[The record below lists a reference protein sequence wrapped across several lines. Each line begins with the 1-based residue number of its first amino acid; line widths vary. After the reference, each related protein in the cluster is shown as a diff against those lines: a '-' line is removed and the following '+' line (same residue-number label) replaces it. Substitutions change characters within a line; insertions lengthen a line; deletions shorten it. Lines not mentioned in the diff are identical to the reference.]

1 MARIPVA
8 NFGQAVPQ
16 AHQTQLPQNQS
27 GQIIGSVLQSAGEQA
42 GQYLEAKDKLQ
53 RESEVAAKR
62 LELYNNELDKK
73 EGQLK
78 VDAVLTTE
86 FSDKTTE
93 LRNQVGNGTLSA
105 AAANTAL
112 KTWSDEKFTELRTQL
127 PGHAMPDYQNYWDA
141 NVNKQSGS
149 FLPLQLKATEQKD
162 RVLNSVALANATR
175 MSRDEGRASLN
186 EYLKTS
192 AVSEAEKQ
200 QIRLDFEIAH
210 DRKEL
215 ESGIESAFSS
225 GDIAALQQVQASI
238 TDKKFLDSKAAQS
251 YSSSI
256 SSKIMTLNNRAE
268 IAENKRVNEAG
279 KVFNEFKRQVLTGVA
294 LGAELIQNTGIAVKG
309 TEHEAEYNFYVKQ
322 SKDFQTFANLSTSEQ
337 LKKINQYK
345 AYQKKHTSN
354 DPESDNKILAT
365 YESIYAD
372 KLKTAKENPTQALRQ
387 AGINVPDL
395 NPTMISANPAAA
407 AKTIAEIGAYQV
419 AQQDKDPN
427 ATISPISPD
436 VLGKAQE
443 SLKKMSVN
451 QKLDFISNM
460 ITATNNTKGGQQ
472 IWQTTLQQLGGGDRT
487 YLLAGL
493 ARSKNKKLG
502 GEDLATTLINGDYL
516 IKSGKYVLPNELE
529 VKFREKYGNLIAYGS
544 FDDDFNS
551 FKQAYAAIGNRA
563 GEIPIDSKSLAK
575 TNVINQAFDLVTGG
589 VYKQPYGSWFGG
601 FKTTG
606 GGSFNAWQ
614 VPKPYGMNDD
624 RFKANLEAGYLSIS
638 KTYGYDIYSLKNFR
652 LRPRIDRNNNF
663 VMYSLINEAGTE
675 LKNPKTGKE
684 IFIEFKGV
692 HR

>member
-1 MARIPVA
+1 MARIPVG

-27 GQIIGSVLQSAGEQA
+27 GQTIGNALQSAGQQVGE
-42 GQYLEAKDKLQ
+42 YVEAKDKLQ

-93 LRNQVGNGTLSA
+93 LRNQVSNGTLSA

-162 RVLNSVALANATR
+162 RVLNGVALANATR

-225 GDIAALQQVQASI
+225 GDIVALQQVQASI

-322 SKDFQTFANLSTSEQ
+322 SKDFQTFANRSTSEQ
-337 LKKINQYK
+337 LKKINEYK
-345 AYQKKHTSN
+345 AYQKKHPSN

-365 YESIYAD
+365 YENIYNE

-395 NPTMISANPAAA
+395 NPTMIAANPAQA

-419 AQQDKDPN
+419 AQRDKDPN
-427 ATISPISPD
+427 ATISPIAPD
-436 VLGKAQE
+436 ALPAAKAAFDNTSIDGK
-443 SLKKMSVN
+443 LN
-451 QKLDFISNM
+451 FIGNM
-460 ITATNNTKGGQQ
+460 VAATNNTKGGQEV
-472 IWQTTLQQLGGGDRT
+472 WKATLKQLGGGDLSYVMAGVAKMKNFRSDEGQEVAIAIIAGNQALKNKALIMPSDDLLKQKFNAYVGGSAT
-487 YLLAGL
+487 GETGTMTFSAYKSIYAYLSQRDNKIHKDNKDIDKNISELALGL
-493 ARSKNKKLG
+493 A
-502 GEDLATTLINGDYL
+502 
-516 IKSGKYVLPNELE
+516 
-529 VKFREKYGNLIAYGS
+529 
-544 FDDDFNS
+544 
-551 FKQAYAAIGNRA
+551 
-563 GEIPIDSKSLAK
+563 
-575 TNVINQAFDLVTGG
+575 TGG
-589 VYKQPYGSWFGG
+589 VYSQSVSH
-601 FKTTG
+601 FKDWKV
-606 GGSFNAWQ
+606 S
-614 VPKPYGMNDD
+614 KPYGMTDSK
-624 RFKANLEAGYLSIS
+624 FKASLEKGYAEVSHVTGVPIS
-638 KTYGYDIYSLKNFR
+638 DLKNMR
-652 LRPRIDRNNNF
+652 LSRSSATTSSGELLYDLLNERGNPLRGPKGGIQRIVF
-663 VMYSLINEAGTE
+663 QKVY
-675 LKNPKTGKE
+675 K
-684 IFIEFKGV
+684 
-692 HR
+692 